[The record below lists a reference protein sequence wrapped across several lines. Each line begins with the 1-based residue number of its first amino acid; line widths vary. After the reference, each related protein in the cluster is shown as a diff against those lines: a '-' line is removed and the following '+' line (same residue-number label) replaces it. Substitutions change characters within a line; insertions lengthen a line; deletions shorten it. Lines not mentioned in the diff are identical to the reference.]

1 MLNFKIKKESFLNCL
16 FIVQGA
22 SERKGTLPILSN
34 LLIENIGKDFIKISA
49 TDLEIS
55 IITYCKAEVTSE
67 GKVAVNSKKTYG
79 VVREFPESKNEN
91 GIFISFKENDSGII
105 TISYKKTVF
114 KLATV
119 PAIDY
124 PTIVDFKS
132 EDNFNIDFKILKK
145 LINNVIFSTAANE
158 ETKRNLTGVY
168 FVLVNLN
175 GKDYFRLVATDGH
188 RLALA
193 QAEIIYSSK
202 TNEGIY
208 DLLKNGVIIPKK
220 VLAEILK
227 LDKSD
232 SVNILINSNN
242 IFFNFTAQLPASG
255 LSKPLKNLDSA
266 DIPIR
271 GTELI
276 SRLIDGKFPDYQTVI
291 PKDNYKTSIINTKN
305 FFNSIKRVSLLAEE
319 KSHSIELS
327 FSDNNL
333 LIKTVNTSVGEA
345 SDELDIKYSGEP
357 ISIKLNS
364 RYIMDFIFN
373 ITEENI
379 KVKFNTIYTPFVIE
393 PFTGDNES
401 GDKIMEIIG
410 VFMPMRY

>member
-114 KLATV
+114 KLTTV

>member
-34 LLIENIGKDFIKISA
+34 LLIENIGKDSIKISA

-79 VVREFPESKNEN
+79 VVKEFPESKTED

-114 KLATV
+114 KLTTV

-175 GKDYFRLVATDGH
+175 GKDYLRLVATDGH

-227 LDKSD
+227 LDKFD
-232 SVNILINSNN
+232 SVNISINSNN
-242 IFFNFTAQLPASG
+242 IFFNF
-255 LSKPLKNLDSA
+255 K
-266 DIPIR
+266 

-276 SRLIDGKFPDYQTVI
+276 SRLIEGKFPDYQTVI

-364 RYIMDFIFN
+364 RYIMDFILN
-373 ITEENI
+373 IIEENI
-379 KVKFNTIYTPFVIE
+379 QVKFNTIYTPFVIE
-393 PFTGDNES
+393 PFTDNKKGE
-401 GDKIMEIIG
+401 GKIMEIIG